1 MIRHRCGAV
10 GVMLLIN
17 NVKLP
22 FLLYYTGILAPSQLS
37 FLGNISFLGNRNTMD
52 SITITAKAHG

>member
-22 FLLYYTGILAPSQLS
+22 FLLYYTGILARFSVK
-37 FLGNISFLGNRNTMD
+37 FLGKQKYYG
-52 SITITAKAHG
+52 

>member
-37 FLGNISFLGNRNTMD
+37 FLGNRNTMD
-52 SITITAKAHG
+52 NITITTKAHG